1 MRMFI
6 LGGLALAMTIGAGT
20 ARAADLEVTVTGVRN
35 ATGQVELCLFH
46 GPDGFPD
53 CTANKSV
60 QRAHVP
66 AVPGAITATFTGL
79 APGVYAV
86 SAFHDEKG
94 LHRIETNFLGIP
106 RSGLG
111 ASRNPPARFGP
122 PSFRDAAF
130 TLPEGRSAI
139 TFALRYP

>member
-1 MRMFI
+1 MRSFF
-6 LGGLALAMTIGAGT
+6 GAWFALAVMIGAGT
-20 ARAADLEVTVTGVRN
+20 AHAADLVVTVTGVRS
-35 ATGQVELCLFH
+35 ATGQIELCLFR

-60 QRAHVP
+60 RRAHV
-66 AVPGAITATFTGL
+66 AATPGAVTATFTGL
-79 APGVYAV
+79 SPGLYAV

-111 ASRNPPARFGP
+111 ASRDPPARFGP